1 MAVATYGDFGLTESG
16 GLAVGYTL
24 SQLDI
29 QAGQTLILSGD
40 ASTPSGAAD
49 MKALLSGSGN
59 LAVNATDAITLT
71 NAGNTYTGTT
81 TVTGGTLRAGA
92 LNVIDDSS
100 QVTLNSGTTFD
111 LNGFDQSVNNLSGAG
126 NVTLGANT
134 LTENTAGT
142 VTYGG
147 VISGTGAVTAAGT
160 GTWILT
166 GDNNWT
172 GGTTIDS
179 GVLQLGSGG
188 TTGDHRRYHQQRI
201 AGGQPFQC
209 PDAGRSH

>member
-126 NVTLGANT
+126 NVTLGQ
-134 LTENTAGT
+134 
-142 VTYGG
+142 
-147 VISGTGAVTAAGT
+147 I
-160 GTWILT
+160 
-166 GDNNWT
+166 
-172 GGTTIDS
+172 
-179 GVLQLGSGG
+179 
-188 TTGDHRRYHQQRI
+188 
-201 AGGQPFQC
+201 P
-209 PDAGRSH
+209 